1 MAARCSPCSHPG
13 RWQRSLFG
21 GASGL
26 EGTKAGQTPVKE
38 AQRCKEGDVNY
49 WNAPSPAALLPTSL
63 YTGTKALGAHWDHN
77 KILLWRNEGQ
87 HGERKEQKND
97 IMSESKQFLYNRED
111 Y

>member
-1 MAARCSPCSHPG
+1 M
-13 RWQRSLFG
+13 
-21 GASGL
+21 
-26 EGTKAGQTPVKE
+26 KE
-38 AQRCKEGDVNY
+38 AQRWKEGDVNY